1 MLYRYPTEQK
11 KTAQETAAGNKR
23 YDTYTGE
30 ELPPIPYINQGGTAL
45 NAGTAAGSGTKT
57 TKNTKTSATA
67 NAALSSAA
75 TSAIPQQNGTQ
86 ADYLKALFD
95 LQKSYL
101 GSSYNASRK
110 QAAQD
115 NEDSMRDLYIAYM
128 QGIKN
133 MPQQTAL
140 WGAGGEIES
149 LKTQHRLNYENNRAK
164 QSKEYGSIMDDI
176 QQRYNADL
184 LELEQKY
191 LREMMNL

>member
-11 KTAQETAAGNKR
+11 KTAQETVAGNRR

-30 ELPPIPYINQGGTAL
+30 ELPPVPYINQGQDSTAL
-45 NAGTAAGSGTKT
+45 TTGAAAGSSTKT
-57 TKNTKTSATA
+57 AKTAKTSAV
-67 NAALSSAA
+67 A
-75 TSAIPQQNGTQ
+75 TSAAPQHSSTQ
-86 ADYLKALFD
+86 ADYLKTLLD

-149 LKTQHRLNYENNRAK
+149 LKTQHRLNYEDNRAK
-164 QSKEYGSIMDDI
+164 QAREYGSILDDI
-176 QQRYNADL
+176 QQRYNSDL
-184 LELEQKY
+184 WELEQKY